1 MGIEEECTATRLV
14 KYSSMGCVLS
24 RCRKSENDIT
34 LPYCLDSVDADDN
47 IKLKSYRRQHY
58 YYEHTNEADEQKD
71 TQDDEILV
79 EALVTGAMVV
89 DNNTNSNNTDNN
101 NNNNNNDNNIA
112 SLLSHL
118 PSVDIKSLDDSMLPC
133 TGSQSTCSDYEILC
147 QNNANESYENEAYD
161 HENEAVHENEGS
173 VQVIEITD
181 DDNKDNEINDNGNH
195 ENEVTDDLGNDED
208 CPPPPPSDDIT
219 FDEVTE
225 DGWEVE
231 VVTGTLNVVPTAND
245 DDNDDD
251 DNNDDNDDDEDD
263 DDVEV
268 VVSIHRPDEEMT
280 SYQV

>member
-24 RCRKSENDIT
+24 RCRKNENDIT

-47 IKLKSYRRQHY
+47 IKLKSYCRQHY

-89 DNNTNSNNTDNN
+89 NNNTDSNN
-101 NNNNNNDNNIA
+101 NSGPHIA

-133 TGSQSTCSDYEILC
+133 AGSQSTCSDYEILC

-173 VQVIEITD
+173 VQVIEVTD
-181 DDNKDNEINDNGNH
+181 DDNKDNEINDNDNH
-195 ENEVTDDLGNDED
+195 ENEVADDLGNDED

-251 DNNDDNDDDEDD
+251 DYNDDNDDDEDD